1 MIDGRGRN
9 IDYIRISV
17 TDRCNMRCV
26 YCMPEDGVAKTSH
39 HDILNFEEILRLAG
53 LFSRLGVRKIKLTGG
68 EPLCRLGLEE
78 LVSGLAAVPG
88 IDCVTLTTNGTGLAS
103 RAQALRQAGLAAV
116 NISLDTLD
124 PAVYERIT
132 RRPWLDRALE
142 GLEAARAAG
151 LPVKV
156 NCVPLL
162 PQQKLWDVAELARDR
177 AEAVRF
183 IEMMPIGLGK
193 EFSGPGQEAVAAV
206 LEQRFGPLTPVSER
220 LGNGPAV
227 YYALPGFRGR
237 IGFISAVSH
246 RFCESCNRV
255 RLTAEGYLIR
265 CLQYDDGTDLRALLR
280 KGASDAVLLE
290 AIAGE
295 ITAKPEGHH
304 FAVSAGPRAGA
315 ADETRRMDQIGG

>member
-1 MIDGRGRN
+1 
-9 IDYIRISV
+9 
-17 TDRCNMRCV
+17 
-26 YCMPEDGVAKTSH
+26 
-39 HDILNFEEILRLAG
+39 
-53 LFSRLGVRKIKLTGG
+53 
-68 EPLCRLGLEE
+68 
-78 LVSGLAAVPG
+78 
-88 IDCVTLTTNGTGLAS
+88 
-103 RAQALRQAGLAAV
+103 
-116 NISLDTLD
+116 
-124 PAVYERIT
+124 
-132 RRPWLDRALE
+132 
-142 GLEAARAAG
+142 
-151 LPVKV
+151 
-156 NCVPLL
+156 
-162 PQQKLWDVAELARDR
+162 
-177 AEAVRF
+177 
-183 IEMMPIGLGK
+183 MMPIGLGK

-295 ITAKPEGHH
+295 ITAKPRDIIFRYCRAPGRGG
-304 FAVSAGPRAGA
+304 GPRRGVWIRSE
-315 ADETRRMDQIGG
+315 DESWEK